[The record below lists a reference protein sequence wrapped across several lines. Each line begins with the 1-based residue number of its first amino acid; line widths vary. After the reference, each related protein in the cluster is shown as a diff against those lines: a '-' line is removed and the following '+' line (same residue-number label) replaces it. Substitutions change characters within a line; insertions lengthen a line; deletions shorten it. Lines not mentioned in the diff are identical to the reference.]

1 MEPQSINEA
10 KRPIEQIDLDVEKVN
25 HSLFLDRK
33 SFRIALLSTFAALA
47 VVLGYLLAY
56 LPNIELFTLT
66 IFLSGFI
73 LGKRDGIIVGFLSS
87 FIFCFFNPFG
97 ASPLPL
103 LTFQLAHYSLTG
115 LFGALTSNFLKKT
128 KYFEPN
134 EDLYNI
140 NIMAIFGI
148 IGALITVSFQIGTS
162 LVDVFSFFGTFDD
175 FLPYFLTGLPFTIIH
190 IIGNTLG
197 FIFILP
203 GLIQLINKL
212 LS

>member
-1 MEPQSINEA
+1 M
-10 KRPIEQIDLDVEKVN
+10 R
-25 HSLFLDRK
+25 
-33 SFRIALLSTFAALA
+33 A
-47 VVLGYLLAY
+47 V
-56 LPNIELFTLT
+56 
-66 IFLSGFI
+66 
-73 LGKRDGIIVGFLSS
+73 
-87 FIFCFFNPFG
+87 
-97 ASPLPL
+97 PL
-103 LTFQLAHYSLTG
+103 LHWLE
-115 LFGALTSNFLKKT
+115 KT